1 MMNKTKRYRGMS
13 ATELAE
19 ATKEYDVEG
28 AEPKFLSAPP
38 ELRAAERRIR
48 KGRGRPLIGKGA
60 QRVSVTVER
69 ALLHEANKFAKSRN
83 MTRSELIAIGLR
95 MAIRGKRRSA

>member
-1 MMNKTKRYRGMS
+1 MP

-28 AEPKFLSAPP
+28 VELKFLTPPP
-38 ELRAAERRIR
+38 ELRVAERRIR
-48 KGRGRPLIGKGA
+48 KGRGRPLVGKGA

-69 ALLHEANKFAKSRN
+69 ALLHEANKFAKARN